1 MIKTRIIKVKCI
13 ENEGII
19 MARTMPKIIITV
31 IMEIIIVIII
41 IIIIII
47 NINNNNNNN
56 NNENQ
61 NW

>member
-1 MIKTRIIKVKCI
+1 MIKTRIIKVKSI

-19 MARTMPKIIITV
+19 MARTMPKVITV

-41 IIIIII
+41 IIII
-47 NINNNNNNN
+47 NINNNNNNH

>member
-1 MIKTRIIKVKCI
+1 MIKTRIIKVKSI
-13 ENEGII
+13 EYEGII
-19 MARTMPKIIITV
+19 LARTMPKIIITV

-41 IIIIII
+41 IIII
-47 NINNNNNNN
+47 NINNNNNNH